1 MRGEAADLDGEA
13 QRYAGDLRRALG
25 DPPRLNLVLLGLG
38 PDGHICSLFAGLPG
52 SAGAGDLDLVR
63 HVAAPLHVDPKV
75 PRLTLLPFLVV
86 TARMVVLQV
95 SGAKKAEVLARA
107 IKGAEDLAAC
117 PAQWV
122 RKASGRAVVVC
133 DSAAASRL

>member
-1 MRGEAADLDGEA
+1 
-13 QRYAGDLRRALG
+13 
-25 DPPRLNLVLLGLG
+25 
-38 PDGHICSLFAGLPG
+38 
-52 SAGAGDLDLVR
+52 
-63 HVAAPLHVDPKV
+63 VAAPLHVDPKV

-95 SGAKKAEVLARA
+95 TEAKKAEVLARA
-107 IKGAEDLAAC
+107 IKGAEDLVAC

-122 RKASGRAVVVC
+122 RKASGRSVVVC